1 MRTTLHIGVEKT
13 GTTTIQAF
21 LDRNRRSLQSEQ
33 HIVVTRR
40 FGIGNSRDLAT
51 YAIRDDYF
59 NEDHLMELGIAT
71 VDAKNE
77 FKAHVSLELSRLVA
91 ESARSDRLVLSSE
104 HFQSRLK
111 SVAEV
116 AALRAL
122 FDANGFSVDLV
133 VVYMRDPVEVIQS
146 MYSTALRVGAAVEP
160 PTSANNP
167 HWNHICDYRATIE
180 RWSAAFPNAL
190 VLPRL
195 FIPELFPNKSLIAD
209 FCAAVGIKLVRRT
222 HIPSALNVGL
232 TEEGQELLREVNLS
246 APWLREPRHRRLRD
260 EIVRHVDE
268 RFARAS
274 PRPQESLV
282 NSCADTF
289 SDSNEWVRSR
299 YFPDRISLF
308 ELQPRSVQAPRA
320 SSSSAMN
327 DSRKWIKRRLDRAR

>member
-33 HIVVTRR
+33 RIVVTRR

-59 NEDHLMELGIAT
+59 NDDHLMELGIAT
-71 VDAKNE
+71 VEAKRE
-77 FKAHVSLELSRLVA
+77 FKAHVSMELSRLVA

-116 AALRAL
+116 AALRVL
-122 FDANGFSVDLV
+122 LDANGFSVDSI
-133 VVYMRDPVEVIQS
+133 VVYMRDPAEVIQS
-146 MYSTALRVGAAVEP
+146 MYSTALRGGAAVEP
-160 PTSANNP
+160 PASADNP

-180 RWSAAFPNAL
+180 RWCSGFPHAL
-190 VLPRL
+190 VQPRL
-195 FIPELFPNKSLIAD
+195 FMPDLFPAKSLIAD
-209 FCAAVGIKLVRRT
+209 FCAAVAISLSPRLHV
-222 HIPSALNVGL
+222 PAPLNVGL
-232 TEEGQELLREVNLS
+232 TEEGQQLLREVNES
-246 APWLREPRHRRLRD
+246 APWLKEPRHRRLRD
-260 EIVRHVDE
+260 EIVRYVDE
-268 RFARAS
+268 RFARES

-282 NSCADTF
+282 KSCAERF

-299 YFPDRISLF
+299 YFPDRESLF
-308 ELQPRSVQAPRA
+308 PSNQPTAGRQAPTKA
-320 SSSSAMN
+320 SLSDA
-327 DSRKWIKRRLDRAR
+327 RKWVTRRLDRAR